1 MISSQNIEEYKKKI
15 EMDGFV
21 IVPNIIPL
29 EKINM
34 IYEAIFHLLQK
45 YAPERAKKCEGK
57 KPWLDLKFHDELAEL
72 RELEAGSFSKLYDSL
87 QTHSI
92 IQKMGI
98 SENILKIAGKLLE
111 KSKEPFSWI
120 NLSNTPP
127 LFRMDAPKTNANL
140 IDWHQERVSYE
151 QNEDGSNGLIVWIPL
166 QNVNKKV
173 GTLDVCVGS
182 HKEGFIEPTH
192 SGTYGNIQ
200 STKKFLSD
208 NIAKK
213 FKQLSVEMKIGDVLF
228 VSMLTIHKSGNMDN
242 ADKFRLTLT
251 TRIHNTYSNDFVP
264 GRIRF
269 IKSTYT

>member
-1 MISSQNIEEYKKKI
+1 MLSQNIEEYKKKM
-15 EMDGFV
+15 ETDGFV
-21 IVPNIIPL
+21 IIPNIIPL
-29 EKINM
+29 EEINS
-34 IYEAIFHLLQK
+34 IYEAIFLLLQK
-45 YAPERAKKCEGK
+45 YAPERAKKCEGE
-57 KPWLDLKFHDELAEL
+57 KPWLDLKFHDELAKL
-72 RELEAGSFSKLYDSL
+72 RESETKSFSKLYDSL

-98 SENILKIAGKLLE
+98 SENILKIAAKLLE
-111 KSKEPFSWI
+111 KNDEPFSWI

-127 LFRMDAPKTNANL
+127 LFRMDEPKKNTNL
-140 IDWHQERVSYE
+140 VEWHQERVSYE

-166 QNVNKKV
+166 QNVDKKI

-200 STKKFLSD
+200 STKKFVGD
-208 NIAKK
+208 NITKK
-213 FKQLSVEMKIGDVLF
+213 FKQLSVEMKMGDALF

-242 ADKFRLTLT
+242 ANKFRLTLT
-251 TRIHNTYSNDFVP
+251 TRIHNTYSNDFSP

-269 IKSTYT
+269 IKSIYT